1 MTSQIPSS
9 ALSDH
14 FQERMSGRRLR
25 TAVFLTYQF
34 DPGFFEQEV
43 LPVFLDVALSHATRV
58 RLAQLDDALKD
69 VPGRIA
75 VYYDHSA
82 LVIETG
88 SPRLDVDRIPV
99 RHKNGLFHPKN
110 IFAIV
115 EQLDAE
121 KGKAPVQTLLIATM
135 SANLTRSGWW
145 ANIEVCHVEELRRD
159 EPCSYRD
166 NLLAFL
172 EKLDATTK
180 SSGAGS
186 EALSEVLAFVRSAR
200 GGPRRQDQPVVEF
213 YGGSWAPDRGVKGK
227 TLVSAFLARRLPASF
242 RESSNIVIEII
253 SPYLDGGE
261 QAKPLTA
268 LIDALA
274 PREVRLLLPMNG
286 GTCQCSPEL
295 HQRVKDLSNV
305 EWALLAAPELRYNG
319 AGAAARERNI
329 HAKVIRLYQLRPA
342 KEFLFVGSVN
352 LTSPAHQGANVETA
366 FLVEVRAGTP
376 TPWLE
381 AKNLR
386 PKDFAEPNGEEDT
399 ATSGGTRLSI
409 QFSWATRVAQAHW
422 DDSKASPALV
432 ISSSG
437 SRLFELGVCGAGE
450 WTALTK
456 EQSAAIERELQSTS
470 LLTVSAAGLPDG
482 LLLIQETDMEKRP
495 SLINNLTAAEILQFW
510 ATRPPDERAR
520 YLASLAPEA
529 LLAAEGAD
537 LVSKSPPLPTHETLF
552 GRFAGIFHAFSCL
565 ERTLRECLDPQSEDP
580 ANAPANAKKAVYLLF
595 GAKYDALH
603 PLLDR
608 VEKDSIDQPGELV
621 NPYLIA
627 MCARQLEAESAR
639 EYPDF
644 WAEHRSQGDV
654 LRAKIKNLCVQ
665 LRDALQARDP
675 EEMAKFLPWFE
686 SQFGRR
692 NKRNIE
698 SESEIEVL
706 R

>member
-75 VYYDHSA
+75 VYYDPSA

-186 EALSEVLAFVRSAR
+186 EALSEVLAFVRSVR

-242 RESSNIVIEII
+242 RESSNIVIELI
-253 SPYLDGGE
+253 SPYLDGGDR
-261 QAKPLTA
+261 Q
-268 LIDALA
+268 
-274 PREVRLLLPMNG
+274 
-286 GTCQCSPEL
+286 
-295 HQRVKDLSNV
+295 
-305 EWALLAAPELRYNG
+305 
-319 AGAAARERNI
+319 
-329 HAKVIRLYQLRPA
+329 
-342 KEFLFVGSVN
+342 
-352 LTSPAHQGANVETA
+352 
-366 FLVEVRAGTP
+366 
-376 TPWLE
+376 
-381 AKNLR
+381 
-386 PKDFAEPNGEEDT
+386 
-399 ATSGGTRLSI
+399 
-409 QFSWATRVAQAHW
+409 
-422 DDSKASPALV
+422 
-432 ISSSG
+432 
-437 SRLFELGVCGAGE
+437 SR
-450 WTALTK
+450 
-456 EQSAAIERELQSTS
+456 
-470 LLTVSAAGLPDG
+470 
-482 LLLIQETDMEKRP
+482 
-495 SLINNLTAAEILQFW
+495 
-510 ATRPPDERAR
+510 
-520 YLASLAPEA
+520 
-529 LLAAEGAD
+529 
-537 LVSKSPPLPTHETLF
+537 
-552 GRFAGIFHAFSCL
+552 
-565 ERTLRECLDPQSEDP
+565 
-580 ANAPANAKKAVYLLF
+580 
-595 GAKYDALH
+595 
-603 PLLDR
+603 
-608 VEKDSIDQPGELV
+608 
-621 NPYLIA
+621 
-627 MCARQLEAESAR
+627 
-639 EYPDF
+639 
-644 WAEHRSQGDV
+644 
-654 LRAKIKNLCVQ
+654 
-665 LRDALQARDP
+665 
-675 EEMAKFLPWFE
+675 
-686 SQFGRR
+686 
-692 NKRNIE
+692 
-698 SESEIEVL
+698 
-706 R
+706 